1 MIIDGP
7 TKVDLNIHNI
17 RLVQVYFHST
27 LLIRGFVLTN
37 SPLELWGQDRRQSAF
52 SAGKINAVRLAIQ
65 IRKRL
70 QYPCPSTLSL
80 LLSPASIL
88 ARRGRRVVSLDKR
101 RGSIPLSLRH
111 CQVFKAASIPG
122 VQYHFLTGSRLFGF
136 ILRVHLLCASFLRLG
151 AIKQFDIMYL
161 GMNPWLGLHED

>member
-88 ARRGRRVVSLDKR
+88 ALRGRRVVSQIR
-101 RGSIPLSLRH
+101 E
-111 CQVFKAASIPG
+111 G
-122 VQYHFLTGSRLFGF
+122 VQYPCPSDTVRYLRLQTYPKFNTLLLFGF
-136 ILRVHLLCASFLRLG
+136 ILRLHLLCASFLRLG